1 MALEMAAT
9 SFCQVRAL
17 KNSFFI
23 FRRLKFALEPSHLL
37 ATPILLVANI
47 TLSEVLIATKI
58 VMMLFATEI
67 VMMLFAT
74 EINEMVSVTNNF
86 FTLTLHH

>member
-17 KNSFFI
+17 KISFFI
-23 FRRLKFALEPSHLL
+23 FRSLTIALEPSHLL

-67 VMMLFAT
+67 T
-74 EINEMVSVTNNF
+74 EMVSVTINF
-86 FTLTLHH
+86 FTLTLHHYL

>member
-17 KNSFFI
+17 KISFVI
-23 FRRLKFALEPSHLL
+23 FSLTIALEPFHLL

-74 EINEMVSVTNNF
+74 EITEMVSVTINF
-86 FTLTLHH
+86 FALTLHH